1 MPDLIRLAVIDDHPI
16 FRSGLHRA
24 LSRVPDVRI
33 VAEGAS
39 ADEACRIAS
48 EGQADVMLLDITLPG
63 DGIEAL
69 RTIMAAGSPVKVIML
84 TGSDDDERVADSLA
98 AGASGY
104 LLKGISA
111 AELVDAVR
119 TVHAGGPYITPALSS
134 RLLVQRM
141 RSQRAPER
149 TELRLNRRE
158 QEVLEYAAKGLSNKE
173 IAAALGLTL
182 ATVKNYMSRVLQK
195 LNVRSRSEAVALLQK
210 KP

>member
-1 MPDLIRLAVIDDHPI
+1 MSDLIRLAVIDDHPI

-24 LSRVPDVRI
+24 LSRVPDVKI
-33 VAEGAS
+33 VAEGDS
-39 ADEACRIAS
+39 ADDARRIAS

-69 RTIMAAGSPVKVIML
+69 RAIVAAGAPIKVVML

-98 AGASGY
+98 AGANGY

-119 TVHAGGPYITPALSS
+119 SVHAGRPYITPALSS
-134 RLLVQRM
+134 RMLIQRM
-141 RSQRAPER
+141 RAQRAPER
-149 TELRLNRRE
+149 VEARLNRRE
-158 QEVLEYAAKGLSNKE
+158 QEVLECAAQGLSNKE
-173 IAAALGLTL
+173 IAATLGLTL

-195 LNVRSRSEAVALLQK
+195 LHVRSRSEAVALLQK
-210 KP
+210 K